1 MQGISSYDQGPE
13 EKVVQ
18 DSLDELFDDEEL
30 ENKLDLKKWP
40 WHEPRNGSVT
50 HSQFIVMNIGSIQDE
65 WDLSWRLRTKKGPA
79 TFPNRS
85 KTIFRKSKMN
95 VPFLRK
101 QNIRNKIIDSFFKTI
116 LSLLLDH
123 DRIAFSIL
131 SPFIYKSN
139 VNYEQFWYCLSLT
152 KILSL

>member
-1 MQGISSYDQGPE
+1 M
-13 EKVVQ
+13 KV
-18 DSLDELFDDEEL
+18 
-30 ENKLDLKKWP
+30 
-40 WHEPRNGSVT
+40 R
-50 HSQFIVMNIGSIQDE
+50 
-65 WDLSWRLRTKKGPA
+65 
-79 TFPNRS
+79 
-85 KTIFRKSKMN
+85 
-95 VPFLRK
+95 FLQK

-116 LSLLLDH
+116 HSLLLDH